1 MQNKNNKEEIWKDIK
16 GYEGIY
22 QVSSKGRIKSLARVT
37 VDKNGKKY
45 PIKERIRKDRL
56 NSENYC
62 IINLN
67 KGGIKKTLRVH
78 RLVAEAFIPN
88 PENKPQVNHKNEIKN
103 DNRVENLE
111 WVTCKENINYG
122 TRTKRAT
129 KAIDKDT
136 RKAIGEAIRKACS
149 KPVAQYS
156 KDGEFIKV
164 WQSTTEAGRQLSISQ
179 GHISLAALGKQKTCG
194 GFVWK
199 YVEY

>member
-1 MQNKNNKEEIWKDIK
+1 MLTEENNQEEIWRDIK

-22 QVSSKGRIKSLARVT
+22 QVSSKGRIKSLERVT

-45 PIKERIRKDRL
+45 SIKERIRKDRL

-67 KGGIKKTLRVH
+67 KEGIKKTLRVH

-122 TRTKRAT
+122 TRTERAT

-179 GHISLAALGKQKTCG
+179 SHISLTALDKQKTCG

-199 YVEY
+199 YV